1 MIKKNHT
8 RKAHFRVTLDGE
20 QRKIE
25 NVTVMSADEHKRTHT
40 HSTHQNNIIRY
51 KYHLK
56 KAVVK

>member
-40 HSTHQNNIIRY
+40 HTAHIRTTSSGTNTI
-51 KYHLK
+51 LK
-56 KAVVK
+56 KQ